1 MLLAGGGDAAL
12 PFVKLADF
20 GVSLLVT
27 KVQTAQL
34 QRASVEKSP
43 LAIDPLEESVEVAI
57 PGREWFDTDE
67 ADGELDGAA
76 VGDADTADIPI
87 AAGEVQESA
96 PGQLLVS
103 SGRPPAGDE
112 SVTIQGDLAHG
123 NLGLA
128 VPAAVANRQSR
139 IAPALGA
146 ESSPRRT
153 RSADSL
159 AAPAEPTASG
169 VQESVTQSGI
179 LIGTPMYMA
188 PELWHSGSHLAQPS
202 SDLFSFGVIAFE
214 LLTSVLPFLQPPVF
228 AYAQKQ
234 PLRIAS
240 LATSRS
246 ELDAR
251 LSALVDACLSE
262 IPAARPTARVV
273 VDTLRELGAPTPIV

>member
-27 KVQTAQL
+27 KVQTAAL
-34 QRASVEKSP
+34 QRTSVEP
-43 LAIDPLEESVEVAI
+43 VPAVMDPLEESVEVAI

-67 ADGELDGAA
+67 ADGDLDGAA

-87 AAGEVQESA
+87 AAGGASASA

-103 SGRPPAGDE
+103 SGRPSAGDE
-112 SVTIQGDLAHG
+112 SVTIQEGRASG
-123 NLGLA
+123 NPRVAPADVAAARAGLG
-128 VPAAVANRQSR
+128 
-139 IAPALGA
+139 APALGS
-146 ESSPRRT
+146 ESSTRRN
-153 RSADSL
+153 SFPDSL
-159 AAPAEPTASG
+159 AAPAESTASG

-234 PLRIAS
+234 PMRIAT

-251 LSALVDACLSE
+251 LCALVDTCLSE
-262 IPAARPTARVV
+262 RPAARPTARVV
-273 VDTLRELGAPTPIV
+273 VDTLRELGAPTPMV

>member
-1 MLLAGGGDAAL
+1 L

-27 KVQTAQL
+27 KVQTAAL
-34 QRASVEKSP
+34 QRTSIEPVPAV
-43 LAIDPLEESVEVAI
+43 IDPLEESVEVAI

-67 ADGELDGAA
+67 ADGDLDGAA

-87 AAGEVQESA
+87 AAAGSAPASA

-103 SGRPPAGDE
+103 SGRRAAGDE
-112 SVTIQGDLAHG
+112 SVTIQEDRGHG
-123 NLGLA
+123 EPRVA
-128 VPAAVANRQSR
+128 PVAVAAARAGLGAQ
-139 IAPALGA
+139 ALGA
-146 ESSPRRT
+146 ESSSRRN
-153 RSADSL
+153 SFPDSL
-159 AAPAEPTASG
+159 AAPAESTASG

-234 PLRIAS
+234 PMRIAT

-251 LSALVDACLSE
+251 LCALVDTCLSE
-262 IPAARPTARVV
+262 RPAARPTARVV
-273 VDTLRELGAPTPIV
+273 VDTLRELGAPTPMV